1 MTVDR
6 DEIAGRLTARRG
18 RAAGRAS
25 DCRALLAAIPCTN
38 AVGCTTVAGGLVVQR
53 SCVEEGA
60 ERVDLGI
67 DGRVALVGASARGL
81 GLATADRLAGE
92 GCRVAVCDFDQE
104 ALGRAAEDLRATHPA
119 ADIEAFRVDLTSAE
133 DIQALVASVK
143 DQLGPVDILITNSGG
158 PPPGTFEDAT
168 DHAWERAY
176 SLTFLSAVRMI
187 RAVLPDMK
195 ERRWGRI
202 VNFTSRAL
210 KEPIPNLMISN
221 AVRLAVGG
229 MAKTLAAEVAPF
241 GITVNNLLPGPTAT
255 ERQLQLIA
263 ARAERQGITA
273 EEAEAAIVAE
283 IPIGRLAQPD
293 EPAAV
298 ATFLASEP
306 ARYVTGVS
314 LLVDGGAVRAL

>member
-1 MTVDR
+1 M
-6 DEIAGRLTARRG
+6 
-18 RAAGRAS
+18 
-25 DCRALLAAIPCTN
+25 
-38 AVGCTTVAGGLVVQR
+38 AGGLVVQR